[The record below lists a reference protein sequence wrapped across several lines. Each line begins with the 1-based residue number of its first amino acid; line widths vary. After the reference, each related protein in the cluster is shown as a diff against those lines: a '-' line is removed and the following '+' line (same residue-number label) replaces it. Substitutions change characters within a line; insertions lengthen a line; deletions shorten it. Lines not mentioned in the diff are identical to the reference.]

1 MPVIDQRT
9 NGGGAFI
16 ICEAG
21 PPSCA
26 PGARHDVYIYCDE
39 SDVAPFVNIIGTAD
53 KDNSED
59 VRYLITHIVELAE
72 IASVKYLAKFIPQE
86 ISNSD
91 DESDI
96 EEDKVRVNIIL
107 AFMNNTMKYAF
118 LDDFFPEEPPP

>member
-1 MPVIDQRT
+1 MSI
-9 NGGGAFI
+9 
-16 ICEAG
+16 
-21 PPSCA
+21 
-26 PGARHDVYIYCDE
+26 HDVYIYCAE

-59 VRYLITHIVELAE
+59 VRYLIEQIVELAE

-91 DESDI
+91 AESDI

>member
-1 MPVIDQRT
+1 MSI
-9 NGGGAFI
+9 
-16 ICEAG
+16 
-21 PPSCA
+21 
-26 PGARHDVYIYCDE
+26 HDVYIYCAE

-59 VRYLITHIVELAE
+59 VRYLITQIVELAE

-107 AFMNNTMKYAF
+107 AFMNNTMKYAI